1 MRLILYFGHTGTTK
15 KAAEYLA
22 DQLTDVEIKDGT
34 KCSIMD
40 LQSYDSLIIGVNVR
54 MDKFNKAFMKFFK
67 KMKKNG
73 INLPIY
79 AFIVAADAT
88 KKGKYIANMEEVLP
102 ENSLIK
108 FVGGELNPDYAK
120 GLSRKVILLCRKEL
134 QDRNLELPTLLYS
147 QLDQLAEVLQK

>member
-22 DQLTDVEIKDGT
+22 DKLTDVEIKDGT
-34 KCSIMD
+34 KFSIMD
-40 LQSYDSLIIGVNVR
+40 LQSYDSLIVGVNVR
-54 MDKFNKAFMKFFK
+54 MSKLNKSFMKFCK
-67 KMKKNG
+67 KMNKKG
-73 INLPIY
+73 ISLPIS

-88 KKGKYIANMEEVLP
+88 KKGQYISDMEEVLP

-108 FVGGELNPDYAK
+108 FVGGELNPDHAK

-134 QDRNLELPTLLYS
+134 QNRNLELPTLLYS